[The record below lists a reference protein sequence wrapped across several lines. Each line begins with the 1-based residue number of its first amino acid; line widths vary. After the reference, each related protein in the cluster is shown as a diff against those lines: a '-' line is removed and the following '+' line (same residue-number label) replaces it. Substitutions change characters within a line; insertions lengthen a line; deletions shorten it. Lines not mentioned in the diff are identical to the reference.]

1 MATRVSTTFGFSQPG
16 FSQIGFSQT
25 GFSQTSALSVVR
37 TPPLPRTLM
46 RSLALAVLAAGI
58 ATRPVHAQDAK
69 APAAV
74 DASSDAKVKA
84 TAADDLA
91 KAEARLKEMIAVYR
105 GEKGVEVS
113 TKVEIGARKDGS
125 EGNGPVVE
133 AKFVFGSD
141 RRAKIS
147 FRGYDL
153 RIANGKIVAMHD
165 TNPLAYLEV
174 GDNGSP
180 YYQLF
185 NAFQALPFVELALA
199 LGEDDPTEVAMQLMP
214 AIPNVVPSRVEQD
227 EVDGQVYDVLVL
239 VSDDDTE
246 ELRIFHDPES
256 KLVESVR
263 GSLKGG
269 PMVEEGAELVFKATT
284 TSRVPAAAPTE
295 AMFVT
300 DLAGRQKVD
309 GLAALIDR
317 RPGAEQAAEEDR
329 DVEPLKAG
337 DPAPELVLPRVGEA
351 GEWSLAGARPKPVVV
366 DFWATWC
373 GPCVASIPELAK
385 LAEEFKG
392 RAEVVMVN
400 TGEQGSR
407 EEREARIRTTLEKR
421 KVAADTTLRGVLDLD
436 GLAARRW
443 LVRAFPTTFLV
454 GTDGKIAGVWVGS
467 SPRSQREL
475 REKLEALCGKAAPLT
490 EPETKPAEGPAKEPA
505 KEPATS
511 PDASPAGSA
520 PKSSGSTTG
529 G

>member
-16 FSQIGFSQT
+16 FSQTGFSQT

-37 TPPLPRTLM
+37 TPLLPRTLLC
-46 RSLALAVLAAGI
+46 SLALAVLAAGI

-74 DASSDAKVKA
+74 DASSDTKVTA

-91 KAEARLKEMIAVYR
+91 KAEARLKEMIAAYR
-105 GEKGVEVS
+105 SEKGVEVS

-153 RIANGKIVAMHD
+153 RIANGKIVAMHE

-351 GEWSLAGARPKPVVV
+351 GEWSLAGARPKPVVI

-407 EEREARIRTTLEKR
+407 EEREVRIRTTLEKR

-490 EPETKPAEGPAKEPA
+490 EPETEPAEEPA

-511 PDASPAGSA
+511 PDASPAGSSS
-520 PKSSGSTTG
+520 KSSSSTTG

>member
-1 MATRVSTTFGFSQPG
+1 M
-16 FSQIGFSQT
+16 
-25 GFSQTSALSVVR
+25 
-37 TPPLPRTLM
+37 
-46 RSLALAVLAAGI
+46 
-58 ATRPVHAQDAK
+58 
-69 APAAV
+69 
-74 DASSDAKVKA
+74 
-84 TAADDLA
+84 
-91 KAEARLKEMIAVYR
+91 
-105 GEKGVEVS
+105 
-113 TKVEIGARKDGS
+113 
-125 EGNGPVVE
+125 
-133 AKFVFGSD
+133 
-141 RRAKIS
+141 
-147 FRGYDL
+147 
-153 RIANGKIVAMHD
+153 
-165 TNPLAYLEV
+165 
-174 GDNGSP
+174 
-180 YYQLF
+180 
-185 NAFQALPFVELALA
+185 
-199 LGEDDPTEVAMQLMP
+199 
-214 AIPNVVPSRVEQD
+214 
-227 EVDGQVYDVLVL
+227 
-239 VSDDDTE
+239 
-246 ELRIFHDPES
+246 
-256 KLVESVR
+256 
-263 GSLKGG
+263 
-269 PMVEEGAELVFKATT
+269 
-284 TSRVPAAAPTE
+284 
-295 AMFVT
+295 
-300 DLAGRQKVD
+300 
-309 GLAALIDR
+309 IDR

-421 KVAADTTLRGVLDLD
+421 KVAADATLRGVLDLD

-475 REKLEALCGKAAPLT
+475 REKLEALCGKAAPST